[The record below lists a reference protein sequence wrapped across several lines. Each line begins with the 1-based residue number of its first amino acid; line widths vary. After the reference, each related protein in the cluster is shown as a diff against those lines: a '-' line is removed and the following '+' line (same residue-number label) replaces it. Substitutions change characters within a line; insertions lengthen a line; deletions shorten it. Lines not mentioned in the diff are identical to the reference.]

1 MRRLLGLLLC
11 ALGASALLPAC
22 AGAGGTVC
30 DPVTIE
36 VTGKCYWDQ
45 QSACDAAN
53 CNSPNKCSIDESVKP
68 ARVDCER
75 VEAAK

>member
-11 ALGASALLPAC
+11 AVGASTLLGAC
-22 AGAGGTVC
+22 AAATSVC

-45 QSACDAAN
+45 PSACDAAS
-53 CNSPNKCSIDESVKP
+53 CNAPNKCTIDESVKP

-75 VEAAK
+75 VEAK